1 MVSSFNAAHYI
12 QAPSSELS
20 ETMASP
26 ASFKLLY
33 FPILGLAGTSRD
45 ILSYAG
51 AEFESI
57 FPGNWGDDK
66 GNTPMGCLPVLFIT
80 GKNGKQVIISEAAVI
95 EQYLAKRYG
104 LLGDNEYEETLIK
117 SFQNTCFSLQN
128 MFASLIT
135 WNQPEA
141 SPKCLAY
148 FKANSLP
155 SFCESLE
162 RHLKDNGNNG
172 HFVGNKLSL
181 ADIRVS
187 NMLEHF
193 DQQPSAPE
201 LTEILK
207 KYPNL
212 YKMRESVANHPKL
225 AAWRKSEGWTTI
237 DKNSRGFYENPFAAI
252 A

>member
-1 MVSSFNAAHYI
+1 MVSTLDAAHYV

-33 FPILGLAGTSRD
+33 FPIVGLGGTSRD
-45 ILSYAG
+45 ILAYAG

-57 FPGNWGDDK
+57 FPGNWGEDK
-66 GNTPMGCLPVLFIT
+66 SKTPMGCLPVLFIT
-80 GKNGKQVIISEAAVI
+80 GKNGKKVTISEATVI
-95 EQYLAKRYG
+95 EQYLAKQYS

-117 SFQNTCFSLQN
+117 SFHSTSYSIQNL
-128 MFASLIT
+128 FASTIT

-141 SPKCLAY
+141 SPKCLCY

-155 SFCESLE
+155 SLCESLE
-162 RHLKDNGNNG
+162 RHLQDNGNNG
-172 HFVGNKLSL
+172 HFVGKKLSL

-193 DQQPSAPE
+193 AQQPCADE
-201 LTEILK
+201 LIEILK
-207 KYPNL
+207 KFPNL
-212 YKMRESVANHPKL
+212 YRMRESVANHPKL
-225 AAWRKSEGWTTI
+225 AAWRKSEAWIST
-237 DKNSRGFYENPFAAI
+237 DKASRAFFENPFAFLS
-252 A
+252 